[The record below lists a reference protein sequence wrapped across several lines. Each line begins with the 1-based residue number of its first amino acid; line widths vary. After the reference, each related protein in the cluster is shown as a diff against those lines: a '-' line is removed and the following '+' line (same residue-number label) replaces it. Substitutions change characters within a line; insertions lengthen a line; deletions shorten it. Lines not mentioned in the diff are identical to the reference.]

1 MSIDTPA
8 PEELE
13 AVLVQKADREVESV
27 GQTTRSE
34 QVRAE
39 NLVAS
44 QHWGGIQ
51 WRIIATFLFFS
62 VCWGGVLYLGVT
74 SAI

>member
-13 AVLVQKADREVESV
+13 AVLVQKADREVESG

-39 NLVAS
+39 GRAKS
-44 QHWGGIQ
+44 
-51 WRIIATFLFFS
+51 ATTA
-62 VCWGGVLYLGVT
+62 VVW
-74 SAI
+74 